1 MLSHNNNQGVTVGG
15 HTWGIGKQAL
25 LYLFSPQQLPEMHIR
40 PNHYSFDHEFV
51 AEVDNIVHNNVVRET
66 QSLGGNAIDPG
77 IVTSPAINRAI
88 KPAVHGIP
96 FQTGHFEQMWTFLLI
111 IDNAPMAGR
120 RVGYNASNRIMYI
133 GFIMGDEPCI
143 EQWGKLT
150 LNERAILMP
159 THKTHLN
166 VKEHAGP
173 AGHNRI
179 IVPQMDED
187 IVSPSIVQSTTPE
200 RQYLLNP
207 HSLLTSAG
215 RDGYG
220 MDIDAPGLAHI
231 GSMRQNIRFDTDTK
245 NPKKQLRNLISGLTR
260 MKTFDQGDQEL
271 RVDFRMN
278 PTNIR
283 DHHTQRDILIQS
295 LQTGIPDT
303 LVGIQVNQAISMQQL
318 IHEYPSV
325 RDHVEVVKLPFNV
338 PADYIYTGSPTPT
351 NIWTS
356 LLQSTLPS
364 IFAYY
369 GVSDIAFRFCSYN
382 PQSVTVLMNEPIWE
396 VQSIATFVP
405 MDQENIKIR
414 WQYILE
420 AMQNQ
425 VFSIV
430 HSNCGDFD
438 VTVNFTANN
447 YCAIQLQ
454 LMELEERPNDGY
466 VVAHGAVMPL
476 ATPLIGREFDR
487 TQNAT
492 HLNDLVEYTCNS
504 SAVGG
509 QYIY

>member
-1 MLSHNNNQGVTVGG
+1 MMGHNNQAGVTVGG
-15 HTWGIGKQAL
+15 HTWSVSKKAM
-25 LYLFSPQQLPEMHIR
+25 LYLFSPQQMPDMHVR
-40 PNHYSFDHEFV
+40 PNHYAFDHEFV
-51 AEVDNIVHNNVVRET
+51 SEIDNMVQHNVSMET
-66 QSLGGNAIDPG
+66 QSVGGNAIDPG

-88 KPAVHGIP
+88 KPSMHGIE
-96 FQTGHFEQMWTFLLI
+96 FQAGQFEQCWTFLLI
-111 IDNAPMAGR
+111 IDNAPMIGR
-120 RVGYNASNRIMYI
+120 HAGYNANNRIMYI

-150 LNERAILMP
+150 LNDRAILMP

-166 VKEHAGP
+166 VRENSGP
-173 AGHNRI
+173 GGYSRVI
-179 IVPQMDED
+179 IPQMDED
-187 IVSPSIVQSTTPE
+187 IVSPSIVSATTPD

-207 HSLLTSAG
+207 HSLLATTT

-220 MDIDAPGLAHI
+220 MEVDSPGMAHI
-231 GSMRQNIRFDTDTK
+231 GSMRQNMRFDTDTK
-245 NPKKQLRNLISGLTR
+245 NPKKQLRNLIAGLTR
-260 MKTFDQGDQEL
+260 MRTFDQGDNEV
-271 RVDFRMN
+271 RVDFRAN
-278 PTNIR
+278 PTGIR
-283 DHHTQRDILIQS
+283 DQYTQREILLGS
-295 LQTGIPDT
+295 LQTRLPDT
-303 LVGIQVNQAISMQQL
+303 IVGLQVNQPINMQQL
-318 IHEYPSV
+318 INEYPSV
-325 RDHVEVVKLPFNV
+325 QEHVEVIRLPFNV
-338 PADYIYTGSPTPT
+338 PADVIHTGAATPT

-369 GVSDIAFRFCSYN
+369 GVSDISFRYCTWN
-382 PQSVTVLMNEPIWE
+382 QASVTILDNQPIWE

-425 VFSIV
+425 VFSIL

-454 LMELEERPNDGY
+454 LIALEEIPNNGF

-476 ATPLIGREFDR
+476 ATPLIGREYDR
-487 TQNAT
+487 TQNST
-492 HLNDLVEYTCNS
+492 NLNDLVDYTCNS
-504 SAVGG
+504 NGAGG